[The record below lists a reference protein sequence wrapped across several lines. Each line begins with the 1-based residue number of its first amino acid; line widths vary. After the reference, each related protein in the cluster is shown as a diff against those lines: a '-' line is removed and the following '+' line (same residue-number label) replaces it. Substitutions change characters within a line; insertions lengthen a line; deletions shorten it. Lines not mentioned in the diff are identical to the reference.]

1 MKLTEPNKGIDKR
14 LKQKEVLEAE
24 IERSMSVVREKQ
36 AHMQIE
42 EVEKIRKKPAI
53 LSIIDRID
61 TNFGV
66 SYSVFEHRTCSS
78 QLSHGIMI
86 N

>member
-1 MKLTEPNKGIDKR
+1 MEKSKDKR
-14 LKQKEVLEAE
+14 LEEKEKTEAE

-42 EVEKIRKKPAI
+42 EVERIRKKPAI
-53 LSIIDRID
+53 LSIIERID

-66 SYSVFEHRTCSS
+66 SY
-78 QLSHGIMI
+78 L
-86 N
+86 